1 MQTLTLLI
9 AEMRM
14 LGIKS
19 LALELES
26 PAAPAFASTDEQAT
40 LPPGE
45 PDPDE
50 PKMPDQC
57 VHPGCGE
64 LRGGLFGGAVGGQYC
79 RIHAAQRAGVAT

>member
-1 MQTLTLLI
+1 MQTLTYLI
-9 AEMRM
+9 AEMRV

-26 PAAPAFASTDEQAT
+26 PGSPAIALTEERTT
-40 LPPGE
+40 LAPGE

-57 VHPGCGE
+57 KAAGCGE
-64 LRGGLFGGAVGGQYC
+64 TRGGLFGGSVGAEYC
-79 RIHAAQRAGVAT
+79 RAHAAQRAGVAT